1 METHTA
7 PQRLVL
13 ILSSRQ
19 EFVAP
24 LKRLLGAFGFSA
36 VSAGAS
42 VEAALEVFTLSAVVV
57 DAADSPANA
66 LCACEALNHSDVE
79 APALLLV
86 KEGDAETLARASR
99 LGISNFAEEPCTPE
113 VLVARVE
120 AIARS
125 ADAVTEDREN
135 ANRIQRHMNQDGL
148 TGLSNRRSFLENV
161 NRMLERAGR
170 NQRNAAVLYLD
181 VDRFK
186 GVNDALGH
194 SVGDALLKH
203 VARILDDHVRPTD
216 MIEKK
221 PAWIGA
227 DVSRLGGDEFTV
239 LLSEITHGDAAGDV
253 AHRILEAIKIP
264 FSADGYQ
271 LVATASIGIAIYP
284 DDGEDAE
291 ALLRSADMAMYA
303 AKAQARGCFC
313 FYQSEMGQNRNRR
326 LEVERQLGRAIEN
339 GELEVRYQPR
349 IDFAKARICGMEAL
363 VRWRSPELGE
373 VQPNEFIPIA
383 EESGLIT
390 SLGAWVLETACAQL
404 AQWRREGLDGLRISV
419 NVSSREFE
427 SSDVVKTVT
436 DTLRST
442 GVAPHALELEITERV
457 MLGGDE
463 RVALALRDLRGIG
476 VKMALD
482 DFGTGYSSLNYITRY
497 PLDILKIDRSI
508 AADVEENPAAGS
520 IVAAVVMLG
529 RSLGLSIVAEGVD
542 SLEQARVL
550 TDLGCDE
557 IQGFLFAPAL
567 TVAEFS
573 KFYRS
578 WKGVEQDS
586 YSEKPLEN
594 SASERED
601 MPTPIGKQ

>member
-1 METHTA
+1 MGNDAA

-24 LKRLLGAFGFSA
+24 LKRLLGASGFSA
-36 VSAGAS
+36 VGAGAS
-42 VEAALEVFTLSAVVV
+42 VEAALDVFTLSAVVV

-66 LCACEALNHSDVE
+66 LCACEVLKYSDVE

-86 KEGDAETLARASR
+86 QEGDAETLARASR
-99 LGISNFAEEPCTPE
+99 FGMSNFAEEPCTPE
-113 VLVARVE
+113 VLVARIE
-120 AIARS
+120 AMARS
-125 ADAVTEDREN
+125 ADASTKDREE
-135 ANRIQRHMNQDGL
+135 ANSIQRRLKQDGL

-194 SVGDALLKH
+194 SVGDALLKQ

-221 PAWIGA
+221 PAWAGA

-239 LLSEITHGDAAGDV
+239 LLSEITHGEAAGDV
-253 AHRILEAIKIP
+253 AHRILEAIKTP
-264 FSADGYQ
+264 FSADGHQ
-271 LVATASIGIAIYP
+271 LTATASIGIAIYP

-303 AKAQARGCFC
+303 AKAEGRGCFC
-313 FYQSEMGQNRNRR
+313 FYQPEMGQNRNRR
-326 LEVERQLGRAIEN
+326 LEVERELASAIEN

-349 IDFAKARICGMEAL
+349 IDFSRGHICGMEAL
-363 VRWRSPELGE
+363 IRWHSPELGE

-383 EESGLIT
+383 EESSLIV
-390 SLGAWVLETACAQL
+390 SLGAWVLEAACAQL
-404 AQWRREGLDGLRISV
+404 AQWCREGIDGLRISV

-427 SSDVVKTVT
+427 SSDIVKTVT

-457 MLGGDE
+457 MLSGDE
-463 RVALALRDLRGIG
+463 TVALALRDLRGIG

-497 PLDILKIDRSI
+497 PLDVLKIDRSI

-573 KFYRS
+573 EFYRS
-578 WKGVEQDS
+578 WKGTEQDS

-601 MPTPIGKQ
+601 MPAPIDNR

>member
-1 METHTA
+1 
-7 PQRLVL
+7 
-13 ILSSRQ
+13 
-19 EFVAP
+19 
-24 LKRLLGAFGFSA
+24 
-36 VSAGAS
+36 
-42 VEAALEVFTLSAVVV
+42 
-57 DAADSPANA
+57 
-66 LCACEALNHSDVE
+66 
-79 APALLLV
+79 
-86 KEGDAETLARASR
+86 
-99 LGISNFAEEPCTPE
+99 
-113 VLVARVE
+113 
-120 AIARS
+120 
-125 ADAVTEDREN
+125 
-135 ANRIQRHMNQDGL
+135 
-148 TGLSNRRSFLENV
+148 
-161 NRMLERAGR
+161 
-170 NQRNAAVLYLD
+170 
-181 VDRFK
+181 
-186 GVNDALGH
+186 
-194 SVGDALLKH
+194 
-203 VARILDDHVRPTD
+203 
-216 MIEKK
+216 
-221 PAWIGA
+221 
-227 DVSRLGGDEFTV
+227 
-239 LLSEITHGDAAGDV
+239 
-253 AHRILEAIKIP
+253 
-264 FSADGYQ
+264 
-271 LVATASIGIAIYP
+271 
-284 DDGEDAE
+284 
-291 ALLRSADMAMYA
+291 
-303 AKAQARGCFC
+303 
-313 FYQSEMGQNRNRR
+313 
-326 LEVERQLGRAIEN
+326 
-339 GELEVRYQPR
+339 
-349 IDFAKARICGMEAL
+349 MEAL